1 MLILLVGPKGSGKSH
16 IGRTLERRLGVVFF
30 HVEPLWMDY
39 YAECKVTGRPP
50 TIPEGISRVHPHI
63 AAALAVC
70 AEVCVETT
78 GASSEILNGLLQI
91 SPASERLVA
100 RVDAPLELCLRRI
113 ATREQANQIP
123 MDVEM
128 VRKVHALS
136 TAAPLQPDLTLD
148 NIALGEDD
156 IVSAFASA
164 LTPHRSR
171 RPQAGAAE

>member
-16 IGRTLERRLGVVFF
+16 IGRTLERKLGVVFF

-39 YAECKVTGRPP
+39 YAECKGAGRPP
-50 TIPEGISRVHPHI
+50 TIPEGILRVHPHI
-63 AAALAVC
+63 AAALADG
-70 AEVCVETT
+70 ADVCVETT
-78 GASSEILNGLLQI
+78 GASSEILNDLLGI

-113 ATREQANQIP
+113 ASRDQANQIP

-128 VRKVHALS
+128 IRKVHALS
-136 TAAPLQPDLTLD
+136 IAAPLQPDLTL
-148 NIALGEDD
+148 NNTALLEDD

-171 RPQAGAAE
+171 RPLAGAAE